1 VILLGTCGAMKGVV
15 VSLLDEGLLMCGFVV
30 AVEGD
35 GTVDG
40 GR

>member
-1 VILLGTCGAMKGVV
+1 VILLGTCGVMKGAV
-15 VSLLDEGLLMCGFVV
+15 VSLLDEGLLMRGFVV
-30 AVEGD
+30 PAEGD

>member
-1 VILLGTCGAMKGVV
+1 VILFGIGGAMKGVV
-15 VSLLDEGLLMCGFVV
+15 VSLLDEGLLMRGFVV
-30 AVEGD
+30 PAEGD